1 MTSRRKAL
9 EELAHRTLMERW
21 RKNPLLWVKERL
33 KEDPKDFIWSMHEG
47 YEDHKWDGDI
57 NPLAQA
63 WQTLGDAYKNTTEGK
78 APEYKYVAIESA
90 TGCAKTYTLARIV
103 FWFLDC
109 FPNSLV
115 VTSAPSETQL
125 KMGLWSEITMLF
137 PRIKE
142 LRPHSQKWSLRL
154 AMQPDVADEGLSDA
168 EKERLKQS
176 AWHAFAFT
184 TGVKADETSSNKA
197 RGFHRK
203 NMLIVLEEATGIP
216 LPILTAFQN
225 TSTGNTNYIIA
236 VGNPDNE
243 FDTLHQFAMQP
254 DCKNIRISAMD
265 FPNIVLQQEVY
276 AGAVTQ
282 SSINSRALNYGEGSP
297 LYNAMV
303 RGISPAQS
311 SDALIRAEWLDAVL
325 HKKFP
330 EEELQLI
337 QSYNAVGVDVANS
350 IDGDKASLAFGE
362 SNRLKQVLEF
372 HCDNATHLAYNLLY
386 NEPQLMAQHYTSY
399 HTPTIQDYNID
410 PQCIG
415 VDAVGVGVAT
425 INAFKDK
432 GLTVTPLS
440 GGCWHDVIPTEI
452 VSMGGKEVEKP
463 MYKFSNLRG
472 QMAWELREDIRLGRI
487 AIDIEDPLEWAALKR
502 ELCIP
507 KYTTKGEHIEIE
519 AKESIKKRMGGKSPN
534 RFDAIMYW
542 NWVRKG
548 YRFSTG
554 FFLPI
559 G

>member
-1 MTSRRKAL
+1 MSNRRKAL
-9 EELAHRTLMERW
+9 EELAHRRLMERW

-33 KEDPKDFIWSMHEG
+33 GEDPKDFIWSMHEG
-47 YEDHKWDGDI
+47 YENHEWDGDV

-63 WQTLGDAYKNTTEGK
+63 WQTFGDAYKATTEGK
-78 APEYKYVAIESA
+78 SPEYKYVAIESA

-142 LRPHSQKWSLRL
+142 LRPHSQKWQLRL
-154 AMQPDVADEGLSDA
+154 AMQPDVADEGLSEA

-243 FDTLHQFAMQP
+243 FDTLHQFALQP
-254 DCKNIRISAMD
+254 DCKAIRVSAMD
-265 FPNIVLQQEVY
+265 YPNIVLQKEVY

-282 SSINSRALNYGEGSP
+282 SSINSRAVNYGEGSP

-311 SDALIRAEWLDAVL
+311 SDALIRSEWLDKLVG
-325 HKKFP
+325 KEFP
-330 EEELQLI
+330 EEELNKMQT
-337 QSYNAVGVDVANS
+337 YNAVGVDVANS
-350 IDGDKASLAFGE
+350 IDGDKAALAFGVG
-362 SNRLKQVLEF
+362 NRLKEVLEF

-386 NEPQLMAQHYTSY
+386 NSADLMSQNYTDY
-399 HTPTIQDYNID
+399 DTPTITDYQID

-432 GLTVTPLS
+432 GFTVTPLS
-440 GGCWHDVIPTEI
+440 GGCWHDVIPTETI
-452 VSMGGKEVEKP
+452 SVGGKEVEKP
-463 MYKFSNLRG
+463 MYRFSNLRG

-487 AIDIEDPLEWAALKR
+487 AFDIEDPMEWASLKR

-507 KYTTKGEHIEIE
+507 KYTTKGEQIEIE
-519 AKESIKKRMGGKSPN
+519 GKESIKKRMGGKSPN
-534 RFDAIMYW
+534 KFDALMYW

-548 YRFSTG
+548 YRFNVG

>member
-1 MTSRRKAL
+1 MNNRRKAL
-9 EELAHRTLMERW
+9 EELAHRKLMERW
-21 RKNPLLWVKERL
+21 RKHPLLWIKERL
-33 KEDPKDFIWSMHEG
+33 GEDPKDFIWSMHEG
-47 YEDHKWDGDI
+47 YENHEWDGDI

-63 WQTLGDAYKNTTEGK
+63 WQTFGDAYKATTEGK
-78 APEYKYVAIESA
+78 NPEYKYVAIESA

-142 LRPHSQKWSLRL
+142 LRPHSQKWQLRL

-203 NMLIVLEEATGIP
+203 HMLIVLEEATGIP

-243 FDTLHQFAMQP
+243 FDTLHQFALQP
-254 DCKNIRISAMD
+254 DCKNIRVSAMD
-265 FPNIVLQQEVY
+265 FPNIVLQKEVY

-282 SSINSRALNYGEGSP
+282 SSINSRAVNYGEGSP

-311 SDALIRAEWLDAVL
+311 SDALIRAEWLDKLVA
-325 HKKFP
+325 KEFS
-330 EEELQLI
+330 EEDL
-337 QSYNAVGVDVANS
+337 SRMRTYNAVGVDVANS
-350 IDGDKASLAFGE
+350 IDGDKAALAFGVN
-362 SNRLKQVLEF
+362 NRLKEVLEF

-386 NEPQLMAQHYTSY
+386 DSSNLMSQNYTDY
-399 HTPTIQDYNID
+399 NTPTITDYQID

-432 GLTVTPLS
+432 GYTVTPLS
-440 GGCWHDVIPTEI
+440 GGCWHDVIPTETI
-452 VSMGGKEVEKP
+452 SLGGKETQKP
-463 MYKFSNLRG
+463 MYRFNNLRG

-487 AIDIEDPLEWAALKR
+487 AIDIDDPLEWASLKR

-507 KYTTKGEHIEIE
+507 KYTTRGEHIEIE
-519 AKESIKKRMGGKSPN
+519 GKESIKKRMGGKSPN
-534 RFDAIMYW
+534 KFDAVMYW
-542 NWVRKG
+542 NWARKG
-548 YRFSTG
+548 YRFNVG